1 MKKIMKS
8 LVAMVLLF
16 CVLLSTTGCISKNWS
31 KVEKKLEKKGY
42 EVECLTNEEDI
53 KDMLEDLLINED
65 YKEVVDPD
73 DVNCLML
80 AYKGSKTI
88 IIAFCEDRATAKKM
102 EEEAEDLLVELADLM
117 DMDKDDCK
125 VGRDGK
131 VAYIGHKDAVRAAK

>member
-1 MKKIMKS
+1 MKKFMKS

-31 KVEKKLEKKGY
+31 KVERKLEKKGY
-42 EVECLTNEEDI
+42 EVECLTNEEYI
-53 KDMLEDLLINED
+53 EEALEELYINAE
-65 YKEVVDPD
+65 YKAVDPAEVD
-73 DVNCLML
+73 CLMF

-88 IIAFCEDRATAKKM
+88 IIAFCKDRATAKKM
-102 EEEAEDLLVELADLM
+102 EAKAEDLLVEFADLM